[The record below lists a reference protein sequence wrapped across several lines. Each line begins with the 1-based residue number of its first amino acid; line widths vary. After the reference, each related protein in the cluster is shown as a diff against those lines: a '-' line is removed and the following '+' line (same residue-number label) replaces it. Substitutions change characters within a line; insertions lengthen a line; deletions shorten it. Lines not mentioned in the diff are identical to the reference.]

1 MAAAALAALLAGC
14 SQDDPLTAADEG
26 AASGEPAAAAE
37 EGSDPTA
44 PAADDGSGESD
55 DSESGASDSVP
66 ASGESDL
73 LPVAIAYAYQ
83 PDTRLTYRVEVDG
96 TIDLEADVPAG
107 LGESTTRRL
116 GIAGETDLTYL
127 IGPGPD
133 DGTFEIR
140 LTADFAELSVTDD
153 LGDLGDEALP
163 FPGLDLGDALGD
175 LPAVDL
181 TVVVDEQGAILE
193 RSPLAV
199 TGLGQSFDDILAGS
213 GLAESLDMTGLGANV
228 NGPLGPIFPADRPLD
243 VGSAW
248 TDRTES
254 RVGDMAIATD
264 YAHEVTGTAELDGV
278 EVVVVETAAT
288 VGGFEISLADL
299 VESVLADLEADN
311 PGGEADMGFG
321 GMNLEEMLVMVL
333 GGLQMSVGAAP
344 AVAETTTW
352 ISLDRTAAGPAAGIV
367 RQAVTRSSGTV
378 RTEFTVPGETDAG
391 FTVTVRTE
399 YAQDVRFTLTGAD
412 RL

>member
-1 MAAAALAALLAGC
+1 MAAVALAALLVGC
-14 SQDDPLTAADEG
+14 SSDDPLTAADEG
-26 AASGEPAAAAE
+26 AAPGEPAAAAE
-37 EGSDPTA
+37 EESDPTA
-44 PAADDGSGESD
+44 SAAADGGSGES
-55 DSESGASDSVP
+55 GANGTSP
-66 ASGESDL
+66 ASGESGL

-96 TIDLEADVPAG
+96 TIDVEADVPAG
-107 LGESTTRRL
+107 LGESTTGRL

-140 LTADFAELSVTDD
+140 LTADFAELSVTGD

-181 TVVVDEQGAILE
+181 TVIVDEQGAILE

-199 TGLGQSFDDILAGS
+199 TGLGQSFDDVLAGS
-213 GLAESLDMTGLGANV
+213 GLAESLDMTGLGTNV
-228 NGPLGPIFPADRPLD
+228 SGPLGPIFPAGRPLD

-264 YAHEVTGTAELDGV
+264 YAHEVTGVAELDGA
-278 EVVVVETAAT
+278 EVVVVETVAT
-288 VGGFEISLADL
+288 VGGFEIGLADL
-299 VESVLADLEADN
+299 VESVLADLEAAN
-311 PGGEADMGFG
+311 PGGGEADMGFG
-321 GMNLEEMLVMVL
+321 GMDLEEMLVMVL

-378 RTEFTVPGETDAG
+378 RTEFTVPGETDAD

>member
-1 MAAAALAALLAGC
+1 MAAVALAALLVGC
-14 SQDDPLTAADEG
+14 SSDDPLTAADEI
-26 AASGEPAAAAE
+26 AAPGEPAAAAE
-37 EGSDPTA
+37 EESDPSASAAAVGGSD
-44 PAADDGSGESD
+44 
-55 DSESGASDSVP
+55 ESGADGTGP
-66 ASGESDL
+66 ASGVSDL

-96 TIDLEADVPAG
+96 TIDVEADVPAD
-107 LGESTTRRL
+107 LGESTTGRL

-140 LTADFAELSVTDD
+140 LTADFADLSVTGD

-181 TVVVDEQGAILE
+181 TVIVDEQGAILE

-199 TGLGQSFDDILAGS
+199 TGLGQSFDDILAGT

-264 YAHEVTGTAELDGV
+264 YAHEVTGVAELDGV

-299 VESVLADLEADN
+299 VESVLADLEAAN
-311 PGGEADMGFG
+311 PGGGEADMGFG
-321 GMNLEEMLVMVL
+321 GMDLEEMLVMVL

-352 ISLDRTAAGPAAGIV
+352 ISLDRTAARPAAGIV

-378 RTEFTVPGETDAG
+378 RTEFTVPGEADAG

>member
-1 MAAAALAALLAGC
+1 MAAVALAALLVGC
-14 SQDDPLTAADEG
+14 SSDDPLTAADEG
-26 AASGEPAAAAE
+26 AAPGEPAAAAE
-37 EGSDPTA
+37 EESDPTA
-44 PAADDGSGESD
+44 SAAADAGSGES
-55 DSESGASDSVP
+55 GP
-66 ASGESDL
+66 ASGVSGL

-96 TIDLEADVPAG
+96 TIDVEADVPAD
-107 LGESTTRRL
+107 LGESTTGRL

-140 LTADFAELSVTDD
+140 LTADFAELSVTGD
-153 LGDLGDEALP
+153 LGDLGDEAMP
-163 FPGLDLGDALGD
+163 FPGLDFGDALGD

-181 TVVVDEQGAILE
+181 TVIVDEQGAILE

-264 YAHEVTGTAELDGV
+264 YAHEVTGVAELDGV
-278 EVVVVETAAT
+278 EVVVVETVAT

-299 VESVLADLEADN
+299 VESVLADLEAGN
-311 PGGEADMGFG
+311 PGGGEADMGFG
-321 GMNLEEMLVMVL
+321 GMDLEEMLVMVL

-344 AVAETTTW
+344 AVTETTTW
-352 ISLDRTAAGPAAGIV
+352 ISLDRTAAGIV

>member
-1 MAAAALAALLAGC
+1 MAAVTLAALLVGC

-26 AASGEPAAAAE
+26 AAPGEPAAAAE
-37 EGSDPTA
+37 EGSDPSA
-44 PAADDGSGESD
+44 PAAADAGSGES
-55 DSESGASDSVP
+55 GP
-66 ASGESDL
+66 ASGVSDL

-96 TIDLEADVPAG
+96 TIDVEADVPAD
-107 LGESTTRRL
+107 LGESTTGRL

-127 IGPGPD
+127 IGPGPE

-140 LTADFAELSVTDD
+140 LTADFAELSVTGD

-181 TVVVDEQGAILE
+181 TVIVDEQGAILE

-264 YAHEVTGTAELDGV
+264 YAHEVTGVAELDGV
-278 EVVVVETAAT
+278 EVVVVETVAT

-299 VESVLADLEADN
+299 VESVLADLEAGN
-311 PGGEADMGFG
+311 PGGGEADMGFG
-321 GMNLEEMLVMVL
+321 GMDLEEMLVMVL

-352 ISLDRTAAGPAAGIV
+352 ISLDRTAARPAAGIV

-378 RTEFTVPGETDAG
+378 RTEFTVPGETDAD

>member
-1 MAAAALAALLAGC
+1 MAAVTLAALLVGC
-14 SQDDPLTAADEG
+14 SSDDPLTAADEG
-26 AASGEPAAAAE
+26 AAPGEPAAATAE
-37 EGSDPTA
+37 EGSDPSA
-44 PAADDGSGESD
+44 PAAADDSSGESGAG
-55 DSESGASDSVP
+55 ESSP
-66 ASGESDL
+66 ASGVSDL

-96 TIDLEADVPAG
+96 TIDVEADVPAD
-107 LGESTTRRL
+107 LGESTTGRL

-140 LTADFAELSVTDD
+140 LTADFAELSVTGD

-181 TVVVDEQGAILE
+181 TVIVDERGAILE

-264 YAHEVTGTAELDGV
+264 YAHEVTGVAELDGA
-278 EVVVVETAAT
+278 EVVVVETVAT
-288 VGGFEISLADL
+288 VGGFEIGLADL
-299 VESVLADLEADN
+299 VESVLADLEAGG
-311 PGGEADMGFG
+311 PGGGEADMGFG
-321 GMNLEEMLVMVL
+321 GMDLEEMLVMVL

>member
-1 MAAAALAALLAGC
+1 MAAVALAALLVGC
-14 SQDDPLTAADEG
+14 SSDDPLTAADEG
-26 AASGEPAAAAE
+26 AAPGEPAAAAE

-44 PAADDGSGESD
+44 PAAADDSSGESGAD
-55 DSESGASDSVP
+55 ESGL
-66 ASGESDL
+66 ASGVSDL

-96 TIDLEADVPAG
+96 TIDVEADVPAG
-107 LGESTTRRL
+107 LGESTTGRL

-140 LTADFAELSVTDD
+140 LTADFAELSVTGD
-153 LGDLGDEALP
+153 LGDLSDEALP

-181 TVVVDEQGAILE
+181 TVIVDEQGAILE
-193 RSPLAV
+193 RSPSAV

-278 EVVVVETAAT
+278 EVVVVETVAT

-311 PGGEADMGFG
+311 PGGGEADMGFG
-321 GMNLEEMLVMVL
+321 GMDLEEMLVMVL

-344 AVAETTTW
+344 AGAETTTW

>member
-1 MAAAALAALLAGC
+1 MAAVALAALFIGC
-14 SQDDPLTAADEG
+14 SSDDPLTAADEG
-26 AASGEPAAAAE
+26 AAPGEPAAAAE

-44 PAADDGSGESD
+44 PAAADDSSGESGAD
-55 DSESGASDSVP
+55 ESGL
-66 ASGESDL
+66 ASGVSDL

-96 TIDLEADVPAG
+96 TIDVEADVPAG
-107 LGESTTRRL
+107 LGESTTGRL

-140 LTADFAELSVTDD
+140 LTADFAELAVTGD

-181 TVVVDEQGAILE
+181 TVIVDEQGAILE
-193 RSPLAV
+193 RSPSAD

-213 GLAESLDMTGLGANV
+213 GLADLLDTTGLGANV

-264 YAHEVTGTAELDGV
+264 YDHEVTGTAELDGV
-278 EVVVVETAAT
+278 EVVVVETVAT
-288 VGGFEISLADL
+288 AGGFEISLADL

-311 PGGEADMGFG
+311 PGGGEADMGFG
-321 GMNLEEMLVMVL
+321 GMDLEEMLVMVL

>member
-1 MAAAALAALLAGC
+1 MAAVALAALLVGC

-26 AASGEPAAAAE
+26 AAPGEPAAATAE
-37 EGSDPTA
+37 EGSDPSA
-44 PAADDGSGESD
+44 PAAVGGSGESGAG
-55 DSESGASDSVP
+55 ESGP
-66 ASGESDL
+66 ASGVSGL

-96 TIDLEADVPAG
+96 TIDVEADVPAG
-107 LGESTTRRL
+107 LGESTTGRL

-140 LTADFAELSVTDD
+140 LTADFAELSVTGD
-153 LGDLGDEALP
+153 LGDLGNEALP

-181 TVVVDEQGAILE
+181 TVIVDEQGAILE

-213 GLAESLDMTGLGANV
+213 GLAESLDMTGLGTNV

-264 YAHEVTGTAELDGV
+264 YAHEVTGVAELDGV
-278 EVVVVETAAT
+278 EVVVVETVAT
-288 VGGFEISLADL
+288 VGGFEIGLADL
-299 VESVLADLEADN
+299 VESVLADLEAAN
-311 PGGEADMGFG
+311 PGGGEADMGFG
-321 GMNLEEMLVMVL
+321 GMDLEEMLVMVL

-352 ISLDRTAAGPAAGIV
+352 ISLDRTAAEPAAGIV

-378 RTEFTVPGETDAG
+378 RTEFTVPGEADAG

>member
-1 MAAAALAALLAGC
+1 MAAVALAALLVGC
-14 SQDDPLTAADEG
+14 SSDDPLTAADEG
-26 AASGEPAAAAE
+26 AASGEPAAATAE
-37 EGSDPTA
+37 EGSDPSA
-44 PAADDGSGESD
+44 PAAADGGAG
-55 DSESGASDSVP
+55 ESGAGESGP
-66 ASGESDL
+66 ASSVSDL

-96 TIDLEADVPAG
+96 TIDVEADVPAG
-107 LGESTTRRL
+107 LGESTTGRL

-140 LTADFAELSVTDD
+140 LTADFAELSVTGD
-153 LGDLGDEALP
+153 LGDLGDEVLP
-163 FPGLDLGDALGD
+163 FPGLDFGDALGD

-181 TVVVDEQGAILE
+181 TVIVDEQGAILE
-193 RSPLAV
+193 RSPSAV

-278 EVVVVETAAT
+278 EVVVVETVAT

-321 GMNLEEMLVMVL
+321 GMDLEEMLVMVL

-344 AVAETTTW
+344 AGAETTTW